1 MSINFFDNYKE
12 FVVIPL
18 EDKND
23 HGEEFHPH
31 DYAKHFIITL
41 SLNDSR
47 ITCWKEAENYQIEI
61 DKSLEKVVREFNKK
75 AKGSYYLQILE
86 LEEDKLYFVLALSCK
101 AKHDNE
107 KECAENISY
116 LLEKMIANP
125 LYVGECWYQLI
136 GEKGRVER
144 KLFTYAYKEYQL
156 QHSLEASGK
165 M

>member
-18 EDKND
+18 EDQDD
-23 HGEEFHPH
+23 HVEEFHPH

-47 ITCWKEAENYQIEI
+47 ISSWKEAENYQIKI
-61 DKSLEKVVREFNKK
+61 DKSLEKVVTEFNKK
-75 AKGSYYLQILE
+75 KKGSYHLQVLE
-86 LEEDKLYFVLALSCK
+86 LEEDKSYFVLALSCK
-101 AKHDNE
+101 TYHNDE
-107 KECAENISY
+107 KEFNENITY

-144 KLFTYAYKEYQL
+144 KLFTYAYKEYKL
-156 QHSLEASGK
+156 QHSLEASER